1 MGGIK
6 STVEKKTPSPKSIRN
21 YINHKKFTIITCCSE
36 EVNEN
41 NYKEKLKNYN
51 LTLSDFKKIKV
62 GFKCK
67 AKKNQFIK
75 KHLFFNKGG
84 GLFQMECCNLNIT
97 TNAYEKRIVKI
108 KKYILQYKVD
118 NPDDITEIK
127 KKGWGILFFYRKT
140 TQISSK
146 RSFTLKE
153 IEKIRELMKKSLEQK
168 LLSEN

>member
-1 MGGIK
+1 
-6 STVEKKTPSPKSIRN
+6 
-21 YINHKKFTIITCCSE
+21 
-36 EVNEN
+36 
-41 NYKEKLKNYN
+41 
-51 LTLSDFKKIKV
+51 
-62 GFKCK
+62 
-67 AKKNQFIK
+67 
-75 KHLFFNKGG
+75 
-84 GLFQMECCNLNIT
+84 MECCNLNIT

-153 IEKIRELMKKSLEQK
+153 IEEIRELMKKSLEQK